1 MDPKDQGIK
10 TDGRAPRGAR
20 SVPFSRRV
28 TILAGHFGSGKT
40 EIAVNAALALAE
52 GATPVSVVDL
62 DVVKPYF
69 RTRSAR
75 EFFEEAGVDL
85 VSPCGELAASDL
97 PIILPAVR
105 ERLMERGRRVVL
117 DAGGDDMGV
126 RALSSVLD
134 AVPAAETDFLCVLN
148 FRRPFTPDPA
158 SAVEMLRKIEAAARL
173 RFTGLVSNTH
183 LMRETT
189 PEIVREGYA
198 MAGEVSAAVGLP
210 VVMQAVEESTSFG
223 LRAEEFGCPLFV
235 LNRVVKPPFEEK
247 PRQRETGPLFKLGG

>member
-1 MDPKDQGIK
+1 MDLKDQGIM
-10 TDGRAPRGAR
+10 TDGRAPMGPRG
-20 SVPFSRRV
+20 VPFLRRV

-40 EIAVNAALALAE
+40 EIAVNAALALA
-52 GATPVSVVDL
+52 GGPDPVSVVDL

-75 EFFEEAGVDL
+75 EFFEEAGVEL

-97 PIILPAVR
+97 PIVLPAVR
-105 ERLMERGRRVVL
+105 ERLMERGRKVIL

-134 AVPAAETDFLCVLN
+134 AVPPGETDFLCVLN
-148 FRRPFTPDPA
+148 FRRPFTPDAA
-158 SAVEMLRKIEAAARL
+158 SAVEMARKIESSARL
-173 RFTGLVSNTH
+173 RFTGLISNTH

-198 MAGEVSAAVGLP
+198 MALETGSALGLP
-210 VVMQAVEESTSFG
+210 VVMQAVEQATALG
-223 LRAEEFGCPLFV
+223 LGASDFQCPLFV
-235 LNRVVKPPFEEK
+235 LKRVVKPPFEEK
-247 PRQRETGPLFKLGG
+247 PHQRETGPLFKLGG